1 MCEKNLNLHEILT
14 MLEDEE
20 IQVPPD
26 EEIGVYIQ
34 PPINANDDV
43 TDEDSGDED
52 MTSIHHLPGN
62 QLLAPAEVS
71 QEFELSDNKDEEDPS
86 LSQQPYPLVQRRW
99 T

>member
-62 QLLAPAEVS
+62 QLLARLKFPKN
-71 QEFELSDNKDEEDPS
+71 LN
-86 LSQQPYPLVQRRW
+86 
-99 T
+99 

>member
-52 MTSIHHLPGN
+52 MTSIHHLSRKTNYWPRLKFPKN
-62 QLLAPAEVS
+62 L
-71 QEFELSDNKDEEDPS
+71 N
-86 LSQQPYPLVQRRW
+86 
-99 T
+99 